1 MLTELGKFL
10 RKLRID
16 NGQLLKDMAD
26 ILGIS
31 SANLSAVENGKR
43 KPQDKMIDQI
53 IKKYHLTEIAQNE
66 LKDAAALTREEINL
80 SLNNATER
88 QRNVGLAFAR
98 QFDQLSAN
106 QMDRIMEILS
116 KKQGGLAISEFL
128 VPPASKNAIRQL
140 AYSIRKQLGLINE
153 AYFPVLEFIEYV
165 LPEIDSRF
173 NYEIV
178 PDTAIGLDAANYNPS
193 ENTMRIRQSV
203 YEGACEGNG
212 RDRFTIAHE
221 IGHYLMHRDVNL
233 ALSRL
238 ENHTQVPAYQ
248 NSEWQANTFASA
260 LLMPPYLIGGWN
272 PRQIAKYCGTSLRAA
287 EIAYKEKKK

>member
-26 ILGIS
+26 ILSIS

-116 KKQGGLAISEFL
+116 KK
-128 VPPASKNAIRQL
+128 
-140 AYSIRKQLGLINE
+140 
-153 AYFPVLEFIEYV
+153 
-165 LPEIDSRF
+165 
-173 NYEIV
+173 
-178 PDTAIGLDAANYNPS
+178 
-193 ENTMRIRQSV
+193 
-203 YEGACEGNG
+203 
-212 RDRFTIAHE
+212 
-221 IGHYLMHRDVNL
+221 
-233 ALSRL
+233 
-238 ENHTQVPAYQ
+238 
-248 NSEWQANTFASA
+248 
-260 LLMPPYLIGGWN
+260 
-272 PRQIAKYCGTSLRAA
+272 
-287 EIAYKEKKK
+287 

>member
-1 MLTELGKFL
+1 M
-10 RKLRID
+10 
-16 NGQLLKDMAD
+16 
-26 ILGIS
+26 
-31 SANLSAVENGKR
+31 
-43 KPQDKMIDQI
+43 
-53 IKKYHLTEIAQNE
+53 
-66 LKDAAALTREEINL
+66 
-80 SLNNATER
+80 
-88 QRNVGLAFAR
+88 
-98 QFDQLSAN
+98 
-106 QMDRIMEILS
+106 
-116 KKQGGLAISEFL
+116 
-128 VPPASKNAIRQL
+128 PPASKNAIRQL

-178 PDTAIGLDAANYNPS
+178 PDTAIGLDAVNYNPS

-238 ENHTQVPAYQ
+238 ENHTKVPAYQ